1 MELTHPAGLPGKEN
15 GMDIRTTALTSVIVV
30 TPKIFRDE
38 RGFFTESYSK
48 RTFDA
53 AGLIYDF
60 VQDNHSLS
68 VDIGVI
74 RGLHYQMNPKAQTKI
89 VRVTRG
95 AILDVA
101 VDIRRGSPTYGH
113 WIAERLT
120 AENGSQ
126 LIVPKGFAHGFCTLE
141 ANTEVMYKVDEFY
154 SPEHDRNI
162 RWDDPDL
169 NIDWPTDQPI
179 LSEKDRKAPSFA
191 EAENNFV
198 YEEEK

>member
-1 MELTHPAGLPGKEN
+1 
-15 GMDIRTTALTSVIVV
+15 MDIRTTAITDVIVV

-53 AGLIYDF
+53 AGLVYDF

-68 VDIGVI
+68 VDTGVI

-89 VRVTRG
+89 VRVTHG
-95 AILDVA
+95 AIFDVA
-101 VDIRRGSPTYGH
+101 IDIRMGSPTYGK
-113 WIAERLT
+113 WVGETLT
-120 AENGSQ
+120 AEVGNQ

-169 NIDWPTDQPI
+169 KIDWPVDKPI
-179 LSEKDRKAPSFA
+179 LSEKDRNAPSFA
-191 EAENNFV
+191 AADNNFV
-198 YEEEK
+198 YGEKK